1 MANASR
7 SMRCYLKGTSSS
19 PIIQFSSNQDNQ
31 NDTGDGGGVPVFTF
45 LSISSFGMPLFEA
58 SIMFGPDQIFL
69 TVVLMISEK
78 MAEELVQMLK
88 SEISLKVSCQ
98 SIMEHL
104 PFFSK

>member
-1 MANASR
+1 MVNTSR

-45 LSISSFGMPLFEA
+45 LAIVSFGMPLFEDLT
-58 SIMFGPDQIFL
+58 IMLALDQSFL
-69 TVVLMISEK
+69 TVVQMISEK

-88 SEISLKVSCQ
+88 SEMSLKVSCQ
-98 SIMEHL
+98 SN
-104 PFFSK
+104 PQ